1 MAIHEYF
8 HPSDGSDYYGGSLT
22 NKSQSFVAES
32 SYTIDEV
39 VVKLKCTYDPPHTLY
54 KVRLYDTTVT
64 GLPTLAPY
72 VTFGQFYIDELLST
86 SYAEYSFGDA
96 SQAIIQDN
104 EYALVISTDDEDV
117 TTSNLVWYT
126 SATQQYNTGTA
137 GKHNYILLWQALSVN
152 NDRWFELYDSTGV
165 PTKPTNPSPADAATE
180 EDWSARG
187 LSWDDGGGAD
197 TYKVWFGLTGSLGLI
212 SIAQAGTSITV
223 DADDV
228 PYPEEEESGA
238 VFYWRVDAT
247 NDEGTVTGDEW
258 TFDARPAKAT
268 VPSPTNTATD
278 AVLGLTTTWT
288 GGATATSYNV
298 LADVGDGLAS
308 QDTALEDATWTPS
321 PTIFD
326 YITEY
331 TWRVDSINVYGIT
344 TGDEWTFTTIRL
356 TPPAVTE
363 WYSTGG
369 YYYRLLPQSDGSL
382 GDPPGTGVEDTD
394 YEVLDGYLPNFINTY
409 RRLVAVAEN
418 KFWYEDV

>member
-1 MAIHEYF
+1 MSTLVASKSTGGPHGYYIVSVASWDRTAIAQNF
-8 HPSDGSDYYGGSLT
+8 
-22 NKSQSFVAES
+22 
-32 SYTIDEV
+32 TIDEDCEIEYV
-39 VVKLKCTYDPPHTLY
+39 VLFMKRISTANVLTVSIYNRDNGSPFASLGYKDTVVSGWSTIASEKTITFDIPIVASAGTYSI
-54 KVRLYDTTVT
+54 VVT
-64 GLPTLAPY
+64 E
-72 VTFGQFYIDELLST
+72 DM
-86 SYAEYSFGDA
+86 DA
-96 SQAIIQDN
+96 SAGWGMYSAGSGTGALQ
-104 EYALVISTDDEDV
+104 EYDGDWINTTTPPSSFWFEVWATDDV
-117 TTSNLVWYT
+117 GSP
-126 SATQQYNTGTA
+126 
-137 GKHNYILLWQALSVN
+137 
-152 NDRWFELYDSTGV
+152 
-165 PTKPTNPSPADAATE
+165 PTKAKTPSPANAATE

-187 LSWDDGGGAD
+187 LSWEDGGGAD
-197 TYKVWFGLTGSLGLI
+197 TYDVYFGLSGVLLLI
-212 SIAQAGTSITV
+212 SEGQAGTSITV
-223 DADDV
+223 PVAGI
-228 PYPEEEESGA
+228 PYPEEGESGA
-238 VFYWRVDAT
+238 VFYWRIDSYNSDGRT
-247 NDEGTVTGDEW
+247 MGDQW

-278 AVLGLTTTWT
+278 TVLGLTTTWT